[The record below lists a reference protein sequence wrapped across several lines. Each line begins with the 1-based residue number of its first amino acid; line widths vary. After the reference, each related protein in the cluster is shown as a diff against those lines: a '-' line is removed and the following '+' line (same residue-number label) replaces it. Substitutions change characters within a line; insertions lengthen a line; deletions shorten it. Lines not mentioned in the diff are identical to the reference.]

1 MTFRQLCAL
10 YFTDLGEVLFECKTC
25 ERHRKQATGMGYSN
39 LLSHLTSNHNG
50 YAAEFAELQASAT
63 PSIASFGFVD
73 ETTRNIYQWMVFLIQ
88 RNLQFAEVENKFTRA
103 VVTMKPTSAK
113 TIKRYMHY
121 IALAMEYINAK
132 EMGTSFCLMFDG
144 WTSH

>member
-1 MTFRQLCAL
+1 MTFRQLCIL
-10 YFTDLGEVLFECKTC
+10 YFTNLGEVLFECKTC

-39 LLSHLTSNHNG
+39 LLSHLTSKHNG

-63 PSIASFGFVD
+63 PSIALFGFVD

-88 RNLQFAEVENKFTRA
+88 RNLQITEVENKFTLA
-103 VVTMKPTSAK
+103 VVTMKPTSTK
-113 TIKRYMHY
+113 SIKRYMHY
-121 IALAMEYINAK
+121 IALAMEYIITK
-132 EMGTSFCLMFDG
+132 EMGTSFCLMFGG